1 MASFSVCT
9 YNVHMFYDEAGRH
22 TYEEMVKLL
31 TELKPDVLCLQEAT
45 SHHINKLQ
53 ADLDYQYQHYKSRGV
68 AIFSKYQIADVLY
81 QHKGNKTRAI
91 TAKVSLDPDLE
102 PLYITALHLSH
113 RVEPARM
120 KEISDLEKCLENV
133 FKEEGCQIWTGD
145 FNCLTREDYDDKT
158 WADIARV
165 RWDLHNVIS
174 GVLHSLWWRSN
185 NVLLILMVSLTVLL
199 CEHSNAVQN
208 PILSGED

>member
-1 MASFSVCT
+1 M
-9 YNVHMFYDEAGRH
+9 
-22 TYEEMVKLL
+22 
-31 TELKPDVLCLQEAT
+31 
-45 SHHINKLQ
+45 
-53 ADLDYQYQHYKSRGV
+53 
-68 AIFSKYQIADVLY
+68 Y

-91 TAKVSLDPDLE
+91 TAKVSLDPELE

-165 RWDLHNVIS
+165 I
-174 GVLHSLWWRSN
+174 LHSYFHLN
-185 NVLLILMVSLTVLL
+185 HI
-199 CEHSNAVQN
+199 EHF
-208 PILSGED
+208 